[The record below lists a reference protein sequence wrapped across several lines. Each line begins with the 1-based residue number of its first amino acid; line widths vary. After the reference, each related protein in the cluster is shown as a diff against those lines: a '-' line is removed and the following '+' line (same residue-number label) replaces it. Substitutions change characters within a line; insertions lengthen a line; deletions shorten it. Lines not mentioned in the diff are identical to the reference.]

1 MSDKEKHIEEM
12 AIIIA
17 KQNCKPSGCEN
28 CDYAYEYG
36 TKEESCEDY
45 VSYRRMAEA
54 FYNAGYRKHVEG
66 EWKKTCVQDVFQCTN
81 CKRPTKMDE
90 LCDSEILRAYCPNCG
105 AKMKGGETDDRN

>member
-1 MSDKEKHIEEM
+1 MNDQKKQIEEM

-45 VSYRRMAEA
+45 VSYRRSAKPSSSPA
-54 FYNAGYRKHVEG
+54 KKRKRH
-66 EWKKTCVQDVFQCTN
+66 
-81 CKRPTKMDE
+81 
-90 LCDSEILRAYCPNCG
+90 
-105 AKMKGGETDDRN
+105 